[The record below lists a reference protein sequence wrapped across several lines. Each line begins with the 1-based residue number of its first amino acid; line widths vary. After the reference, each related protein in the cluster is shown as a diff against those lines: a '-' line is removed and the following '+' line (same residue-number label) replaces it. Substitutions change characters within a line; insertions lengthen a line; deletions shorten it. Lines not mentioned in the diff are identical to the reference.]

1 MSITTG
7 ELIQLL
13 QLIVLAFTAVI
24 FISQFILRFFLSDD
38 VTSIIE
44 STGEEQVMDQLT
56 NGVKMFF
63 LSIASFMIGGSVI
76 SVYLVLVGAPTAV
89 NQFMEVFEANLY
101 IFGIV
106 VLAIVAA
113 IALYIGGDY
122 ENPHTG
128 VKGLVIAA
136 FLTGGVS
143 MILIIIYVTLWAATQ
158 TVEWIFFIGALSVA
172 FAMFTLLFGALT
184 LNEVLLDVIEEV
196 AGNAT
201 QASDSTEK
209 IDD

>member
-1 MSITTG
+1 M
-7 ELIQLL
+7 LL
-13 QLIVLAFTAVI
+13 P
-24 FISQFILRFFLSDD
+24 
-38 VTSIIE
+38 
-44 STGEEQVMDQLT
+44 QLT
-56 NGVKMFF
+56 NLWKF
-63 LSIASFMIGGSVI
+63 S
-76 SVYLVLVGAPTAV
+76 
-89 NQFMEVFEANLY
+89 NLY

-143 MILIIIYVTLWAATQ
+143 MIIIIIYVTLWAATQ